1 MMEGRQASTE
11 TERGGA
17 GEARKGNGEGVEGAA
32 GENYLAGFIQCQQ
45 CSQRHRTSWSPS
57 SRGQASVQPA
67 AA

>member
-17 GEARKGNGEGVEGAA
+17 GEARKGNGEGVRVEGAA
-32 GENYLAGFIQCQQ
+32 GENF
-45 CSQRHRTSWSPS
+45 
-57 SRGQASVQPA
+57 QPA